1 MLDSKQVQAFFDAI
15 EQADSIVVFRHVSPD
30 PDATGSQLGL
40 CEWIRK
46 EYPYK
51 KVYAAGQGEEMD
63 DVDDETIKNSLA
75 IITDTANGPR
85 VDGPYTLAPKAARI
99 DHHVK
104 VEDFGPLD
112 LVDEKAAAACEIE
125 ALMLKSAHKTIGA
138 KAAQQMM
145 RGLMADTQRF
155 TIPTVRPQTF
165 EAAAWLMEQGAS
177 PSEAAKSLYNQPYVI
192 FQYAAKVRSK
202 AKRCGNFLFALMNQS
217 DYLELGLSFEEAK
230 NQVNALNSIAGMQI
244 WALFTEDLDHTY
256 SGSLRS
262 AQKSVRELAEQFGGG
277 GHECACGIKK
287 LTALTLPQLVEAL
300 DKLANDHQ
308 PF

>member
-1 MLDSKQVQAFFDAI
+1 MLDPKKVQAFFEAV

-30 PDATGSQLGL
+30 PDAAGSQLGL
-40 CEWIRK
+40 CEWIRQ
-46 EYPYK
+46 EYPDK
-51 KVYAAGQGEEMD
+51 KVYAAGVGEQMD
-63 DVDDETIKNSLA
+63 EVTDEIIQNSLA

-85 VDGPYTLAPKAARI
+85 VDGPYTLAGQVARI

-104 VEDFGPLD
+104 VEDFGALD

-138 KAAQQMM
+138 KAAQHMM

-177 PSEAAKSLYNQPYVI
+177 SSEAAKSLYNQPYVV

-202 AKRCGNFLFALMNQS
+202 AVRRGDFLFALLNQS

-262 AQKSVRELAEQFGGG
+262 AQISVRDLAEQFGGG

-287 LTALTLPQLVEAL
+287 LTAATLPKLIDAL
-300 DKLANDHQ
+300 DQLANTGRLD
-308 PF
+308 

>member
-1 MLDSKQVQAFFDAI
+1 MIESKKVQAFFDAI

-30 PDATGSQLGL
+30 PDAIGSQLGL
-40 CEWIRK
+40 CEWIAK
-46 EYPYK
+46 EYPDK
-51 KVYAAGQGEEMD
+51 KVYAAGKGEGMD
-63 DVDDETIKNSLA
+63 AVDDKTIRNSLA

-85 VDGPYTLAPKAARI
+85 VDGPYTLAYTIARI

-104 VEDFGPLD
+104 VEDFGDLD
-112 LVDEKAAAACEIE
+112 IVDEKAAAACEIE
-125 ALMLKSAHKTIGA
+125 ALMLKSAHKTIGVP
-138 KAAQQMM
+138 AAQHMM

-155 TIPTVRPQTF
+155 TIPTVRAQTF

-177 PSEAAKSLYNQPYVI
+177 PNEAAKSLYNQPYVV
-192 FQYAAKVRSK
+192 FQFAAKVRSK
-202 AKRCGNFLFALMNQS
+202 AVRRGSFLFALMNQS

-230 NQVNALNSIAGMQI
+230 NQVNALNGIAGMQI

-287 LTALTLPQLVEAL
+287 LTAATLPQLVDAL
-300 DKLANDHQ
+300 DKLANSSE
-308 PF
+308 